1 MLFKYYLGSIH
12 KNIYIGWVNKNG
24 DIIIGCI
31 DYNSLKPLKEFVI
44 KKELQK
50 DDHANPSILILQVC
64 IIYLH
69 NYIIPIKLQQINCSK
84 FNQHNWKSDDKSSG
98 PRESGGQKNFF
109 F

>member
-1 MLFKYYLGSIH
+1 MLFIYYLGSLH

-31 DYNSLKPLKEFVI
+31 DYNSFKPLKEFVI

-69 NYIIPIKLQQINCSK
+69 NYITYKIATNKLLKIYTNY
-84 FNQHNWKSDDKSSG
+84 FNSWTLKM
-98 PRESGGQKNFF
+98 
-109 F
+109 